1 MKLFGFR
8 GGVHPEALKQ
18 HTADHPISTL
28 PLPAA
33 LYLPLQQ
40 HVGEPAEPEVSP
52 GDYVYKGQLL
62 ARSQGQI
69 SAPVHAPSS
78 GTVVAIDEFPAP
90 HPSGLPVKTVILE
103 TDGKDHW
110 SPAWTTP
117 TDPWSLR
124 PEEIAREVGLAGV
137 VGMGGATFPS
147 AVKLGQSLQ
156 YPIHNLIIN
165 GSECEPYLSCDD
177 RLMRER
183 APQLIDG
190 IRLTAHALQAK
201 QATVAIE
208 DNKPEAFAA
217 MSAAAKGIN
226 QLNVIRVPSRYPMG
240 WDKQL
245 IRIITGREVPVGA
258 RSASIG
264 VCVHNVGTVYAI
276 QQALCAGTP
285 LLSRVITV
293 AGGAIAKPQNLE
305 VPVGTLVSEV
315 IKYCGGLNEEPAR
328 LVMGGP
334 MMGQIVP
341 HTGVPLVKGSSGVLA
356 LTAREVDDGPERPCI
371 RCRRCV
377 EACPVGL
384 MPVEMAARLRA
395 DDIDGAVDYGV
406 QDCIGCSCC
415 SYVCPAKIPLV
426 QYFNYARGVL
436 DCRQTATRKAQQTR
450 EMALARQQRLASQ
463 QAARDARK
471 AAKTEDK
478 AKNNTKNNIKN
489 TRPASKNPDRPAS
502 GDDAGTQ
509 HKGAAANIIATD
521 SRVTDIPLQS
531 EQLS

>member
-18 HTADHPISTL
+18 HTADHPIRKL
-28 PLPAA
+28 PIPAT

-40 HVGEPAEPEVSP
+40 HVGEPAEPEVRP
-52 GDYVYKGQLL
+52 GEYVYKGQLL
-62 ARSQGQI
+62 ARSQGLI

-78 GTVVAIDEFPAP
+78 GTVAAIDNFPAP
-90 HPSGLPVKTVILE
+90 HPSGLPVRTVILE
-103 TDGKDHW
+103 TDGKDRW
-110 SPAWTTP
+110 SPDWSAP
-117 TDPWSLR
+117 EDPWTLT
-124 PEEIAREVGLAGV
+124 PEEIARKVGLAGV

-147 AVKLGQSLQ
+147 AVKLGQSLEH
-156 YPIHNLIIN
+156 PIHTLIIN

-177 RLMRER
+177 RLMREK
-183 APQLIDG
+183 AHQLIEG
-190 IRLTAHALQAK
+190 VRLAAFALQAA
-201 QATVAIE
+201 QATIAIE

-217 MSAAAKGIN
+217 MSAAAEGIDH
-226 QLNVIRVPSRYPMG
+226 LTVIRVPSRYPMG

-245 IRIITGREVPVGA
+245 IRIITGQEVPVGA

-276 QQALCAGTP
+276 WQALCSGTP
-285 LLSRVITV
+285 LLSRIVTV
-293 AGGAIAKPQNLE
+293 AGGAIARPQNLE
-305 VPVGTLVSEV
+305 VPIGTLVSEV
-315 IKYCGGLNEEPAR
+315 IGHCGGLSEEPAR

-334 MMGQIVP
+334 MMGQIIP

-436 DCRQTATRKAQQTR
+436 NSRRTANEKAQQTR
-450 EMALARQQRLASQ
+450 EMAQARQQRLASQ

-471 AAKTEDK
+471 AARARAGAGSPSGKD
-478 AKNNTKNNIKN
+478 ADARKN
-489 TRPASKNPDRPAS
+489 
-502 GDDAGTQ
+502 
-509 HKGAAANIIATD
+509 AATAVIATD
-521 SRVTDIPLQS
+521 SRPATVRQQS
-531 EQLS
+531 AEVL